1 MELHLSLWDNSIIIQ
16 PCMAPPAILLPS
28 LCLGHSCNTFW
39 LSTTTID
46 YLRSQHWSCDT
57 QLCKYCWSIIYS
69 CRCCILFSWDFLFN
83 WCDEVCSC
91 SWYLSPDQECE
102 GYRKIEEDPVSRLA
116 FVCIS
121 IFSQIVSKVP
131 VIVQHL
137 YQPRKLSH

>member
-1 MELHLSLWDNSIIIQ
+1 MPPSTLSRVYD
-16 PCMAPPAILLPS
+16 A
-28 LCLGHSCNTFW
+28 
-39 LSTTTID
+39 
-46 YLRSQHWSCDT
+46 
-57 QLCKYCWSIIYS
+57 
-69 CRCCILFSWDFLFN
+69 
-83 WCDEVCSC
+83 
-91 SWYLSPDQECE
+91 E